1 MKKIF
6 NFWIEESTK
15 DELFLIAKNKGV
27 SVSKL
32 VNDLVIK
39 SLEDEGFVEKKRE
52 APKLGVNNMTPEED
66 SSFVKAWEERMKKKI
81 DRPE

>member
-6 NFWIEESTK
+6 NFWVEESTK

-27 SVSKL
+27 SVSKYI
-32 VNDLVIK
+32 NDLVIEK
-39 SLEDEGFVEKKRE
+39 LESEGVIEKKKE

-66 SSFVKAWEERMKKKI
+66 SAFVKDWEERMKKKI